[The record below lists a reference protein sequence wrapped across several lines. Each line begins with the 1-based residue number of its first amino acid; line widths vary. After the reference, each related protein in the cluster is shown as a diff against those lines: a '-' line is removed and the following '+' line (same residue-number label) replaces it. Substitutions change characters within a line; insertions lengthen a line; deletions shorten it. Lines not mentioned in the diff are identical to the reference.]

1 MDYKHLD
8 FEPLF
13 NERDRCLR
21 DNDVHVKTGN
31 LQSNQNRKSSSKQLE
46 IRFLGLWHHV
56 YLFVHCTSVWVCK
69 IAKKSGWKWDYCKTI
84 VKKLINISILET

>member
-21 DNDVHVKTGN
+21 DNDVHVKTGK

-46 IRFLGLWHHV
+46 IRFLGL
-56 YLFVHCTSVWVCK
+56 
-69 IAKKSGWKWDYCKTI
+69 
-84 VKKLINISILET
+84 